1 MRDVSRDVWSRDSCQ
16 RGWRLLYIL
25 TAFHRCSEVLKPF
38 LFKYLQHAYLS
49 AGVLFQ
55 GAPLT
60 LIQLSKHAFFFCAT
74 FISFQL
80 HGGISSMLWSKRFNC
95 LYPWTSQHQPVP
107 NGWTHIFCPACY
119 LLLPHTQSLTISTI
133 SVRLKPRLVPYESV
147 MC

>member
-1 MRDVSRDVWSRDSCQ
+1 MRDVSRDVRSRDSCQ

-60 LIQLSKHAFFFCAT
+60 LIQLSKHAFFSVLLLSA
-74 FISFQL
+74 
-80 HGGISSMLWSKRFNC
+80 FNYMAEFRLC
-95 LYPWTSQHQPVP
+95 CGLKGSTVYICGHHNTNQCQMD
-107 NGWTHIFCPACY
+107 GHIFFV
-119 LLLPHTQSLTISTI
+119 LLVIYFFPIRSH
-133 SVRLKPRLVPYESV
+133 
-147 MC
+147 